1 MKTQITKINIA
12 GMHCTSCAR
21 LVERSLRKTEG
32 VEEVSVN
39 YATKKAVVKYDA
51 NLAKISDLNQA
62 VVDAGY
68 TITQTEASD
77 QADSLIWRRRFL
89 ISLVLTVPLFISMF
103 VNIPDI
109 FYIALVLTSLNLVIV
124 ARSFYQGFW
133 SALKLQTFTM
143 DSLIAIGTFSAFV
156 FSLIMGTYHYFEVA
170 ASLITFVTLG
180 KWLESMAKAKT
191 SEAVAKLGKLSPQTA
206 HLKTSLGIRDVSLSS
221 VKSGDVLVVKPGEIV
236 PLDGLI
242 IDGFSSVDQSSIT
255 GESFPVDKK
264 LDDKIFAG
272 TQNLSGSFEFKVTAD
287 TSNTLLSRIIKL
299 VDDAQSSRS
308 SVQDLADKISSVF
321 VPAVLI
327 IALVTLIVW
336 RFLLNAPWDESLLYF
351 LAVIVIACPCALGL
365 ATPTVFMVATG
376 LAAKYGLLIK
386 GGDALEKSSQIK
398 TIVFDKTGTLTH
410 NNLTV
415 AEFKNLSDLS
425 DTEILKIAFS
435 LEEKSSH
442 PIALAIIKFCNS
454 KKISKSLLV
463 ISNFLNLAGMG
474 VSATINKHKYYVGK
488 TDNHSVALKKD
499 DKILA
504 SFALAD
510 SLRPD
515 SLDTITRLQK
525 KGFEIYLLTGD
536 NLANAKNIATQLD
549 IKPEN
554 IIADVLPDQKLEVV
568 KKLQAN
574 LHSGGVA
581 FVGDGVN
588 DSPSLAQADL
598 GVAIG
603 TGTDIAVESGNVVI
617 MNNKIS
623 SLISLFEIGSRSK
636 NKINQNFGYALIYNL
651 VLIPIAAGVLSPFGI
666 TLRPEFA
673 ALAMSLSSVS
683 VVLNSLSLN
692 RYRLMI

>member
-398 TIVFDKTGTLTH
+398 TIVFDKTGTLTQ

>member
-51 NLAKISDLNQA
+51 NLAKISDLNQT

-398 TIVFDKTGTLTH
+398 TIVFDKTGTLTQ

-692 RYRLMI
+692 RYRLMV